1 MSFASPLVLIALL
14 ALPALVVL
22 YAANVRAARRAAA
35 SFANPALAAAV
46 TPRRPGLRRHV
57 PFAILALAIT
67 ALVIAAARPQRTIAV
82 PVERAS
88 IMLATDTS
96 GSMQATDVKPSRLAA
111 VRRAAVAFSAR
122 VPKRVNVGVMQ
133 FGGRAAVL
141 QSPTTDREAVKAAV
155 ARLSPRGG
163 TAMGDAIVAA
173 LRALKKPAGI
183 NGRRPPAALLLISD
197 GASTRGVDPVAAA
210 QQARR
215 QKVPVYTVALGTQ
228 RGTIT
233 VPRAGGQGGTET
245 RRVPPDP
252 ATLREVARASGGR
265 FFAAADA
272 KGLDAIYKRLGSQL
286 GRKRVKHE
294 ISSSFAGGA
303 LLLLLA
309 GAGTSLRLFGRIV

>member
-1 MSFASPLVLIALL
+1 MSFASPLVLVVLL
-14 ALPALVVL
+14 ALPALAAL
-22 YAANVRAARRAAA
+22 YVANVRATRRAGAA
-35 SFANPALAAAV
+35 FANPALAAAV
-46 TPRRPGLRRHV
+46 TPRRPGFRRHV
-57 PFAILALAIT
+57 PFAILALAT
-67 ALVIAAARPQRTIAV
+67 AALIIAAARPQKTIAV

-96 GSMQATDVKPSRLAA
+96 GSMQATDVRPTRLAA
-111 VRRAAVAFSAR
+111 VQRAAIAFAAK

-141 QSPTTDREAVKAAV
+141 QSPTTDRDAVKAAV

-173 LRALKKPAGI
+173 LRALKKPANIQGK
-183 NGRRPPAALLLISD
+183 RPPAALLLISD

-228 RGTIT
+228 NGTIT
-233 VPRAGGQGGTET
+233 VKRKDGRTET

-252 ATLREVARASGGR
+252 ATLREVARAAGGR
-265 FFAAADA
+265 FFTAADA
-272 KGLDAIYKRLGSQL
+272 KGVDAIYKQLGSQL

-294 ISSSFAGGA
+294 VSSSFAGGA
-303 LLLLLA
+303 LLLLLL